1 MPQTTTTHLIPYPVG
16 TDQVNIHTDIKNL
29 ADRVETLFNSTA
41 FKDTTNTFTQAN
53 TFTGTITLPST
64 TSIGNVSSL
73 ELGYLDGVTS
83 AIQNQLDG
91 KASST
96 HTHGQS
102 DVTNLATDLA
112 AKIDKSI
119 VDAKGDLIV
128 ATADNTVARLA
139 VGATNGHVLTID
151 SAETSGIKWAAPPAA
166 SKATSTVLGLVELFS
181 NTVQTEAANAVTTTV
196 GRTYG
201 IQLNSSDQAVVNV
214 PWTDT
219 NTTYTFATGTT
230 NGAFSVTPSGGSAQS
245 VSIFGLGSAAYLSA
259 TTIGSSIVSLVNPS
273 AVSFLKIN
281 SDNTASAESA
291 SNYRTSLGATGVGSN
306 LFTLTNPSAISFLK
320 INADNTVVAESAAT
334 FRSSLGLAI
343 GTNVQA
349 YDADLAA
356 IAGLSATSGFLRKTA
371 ADTWALSDYAII
383 SPAAGNYTIL
393 STDVGVEKIV
403 QLSGS
408 SAATVSVPN
417 AGFAIGAQVNI
428 VQIGTGQFTIQA
440 GTGTT
445 TLNSNGGKLK
455 LNGQYAAATLIKTA
469 DATWLAIGNLTA

>member
-1 MPQTTTTHLIPYPVG
+1 MPQTTTNHLIPYPVG

-96 HTHGQS
+96 HTHAQS
-102 DVTNLATDLA
+102 DITNLTTDLA

-128 ATADNTVARLA
+128 ATASDTVSRLA
-139 VGATNGHVLTID
+139 VGATNGHVLTVD
-151 SAETSGIKWAAPPAA
+151 SAEATGIKWAAPPTA
-166 SKATSTVLGLVELFS
+166 SKATATALGLVELFD
-181 NTVQTEAANAVTTTV
+181 NTVQTEAANSVTTTS
-196 GRTYG
+196 GKTYG
-201 IQLNSSDQAVVNV
+201 LQLNSSDQAVVNV

-219 NTTYTFATGTT
+219 NTTYTFASGTT

-259 TTIGSSIVSLVNPS
+259 TTIGSSLVTLANPS
-273 AVSFLKIN
+273 AVTFLKIN
-281 SDNTASAESA
+281 SDNTVSAQNASD
-291 SNYRTSLGATGVGSN
+291 YRA
-306 LFTLTNPSAISFLK
+306 
-320 INADNTVVAESAAT
+320 
-334 FRSSLGLAI
+334 SLGLTI

-349 YDADLAA
+349 YDADLAS
-356 IAGLSATSGFLRKTA
+356 IAGLSGTSGFLRKTA
-371 ADTWALSDYAII
+371 ADTWALSDYATVVATP
-383 SPAAGNYTIL
+383 SAGSYTIQT
-393 STDVGVEKIV
+393 TDVGVEKIV
-403 QLSGS
+403 RVETGTT
-408 SAATVSVPN
+408 ATNVVVPN
-417 AGFAIGAQVNI
+417 TGFSVGAQVN
-428 VQIGTGQFTIQA
+428 VMQYGTGQVTFTLGS
-440 GTGTT
+440 GTSFIR
-445 TLNSNGGKLK
+445 SNGSKLK
-455 LNGQYAAATLIKTA
+455 LNGQYAAATLIKIA
-469 DATWLAIGNLTA
+469 DAEWLVVGNLTA